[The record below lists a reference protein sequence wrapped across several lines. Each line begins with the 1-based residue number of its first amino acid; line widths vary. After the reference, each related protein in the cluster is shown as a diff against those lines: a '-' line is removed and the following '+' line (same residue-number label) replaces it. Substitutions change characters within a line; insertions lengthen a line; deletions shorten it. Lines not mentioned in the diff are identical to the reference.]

1 MKGIGIDTG
10 GTCTDA
16 VIYDF
21 ETGAVA
27 ASAKTL
33 TTHHDL
39 KIGITEVLHMLPQ
52 DLLAECGQAALST
65 TLATNACVEN
75 LGGRGKIIFFGISR
89 KVFNQTW
96 RSYGFRSLDDIL
108 LVDCHIV
115 SDPAASE
122 EPDWEAFRKKL
133 PAFLA
138 DCDCVSVVQLYAAD
152 HGGAYELHAREII
165 HSFPEFAHMPVILGN
180 TLFADRNAIRRG
192 AGALLNARL
201 VPVVC
206 AFMEAIREVFSSL
219 QLDIPITI
227 IRSDGSQ
234 MSEAF
239 AAERP
244 VETLLCGP
252 AASVIGACTLSNAP
266 NALVVDMGGTTTDI
280 AIVKN
285 RIVKRAQDGIQVG
298 DWKTFVKGLYVDTF
312 GLGGDTRIYYDRG
325 GRIRLAKTR
334 VQPLCTLAAE
344 YPQVLEDLRALDASG
359 RLNVVPLHE
368 HFLLLRDIESE
379 DPDHTRF
386 YNSEHALCQALKNGP
401 LSYEK
406 AAAAMEKDIYT
417 ADFSRLESAR
427 VILRCGLTPTDFMHL
442 RGDFDAYCGEAS
454 RLAASFF
461 VRSSEAESVD
471 SLTDT
476 AYDLVTERLYKN
488 IVRILLTTECD
499 PLAKAPFDGQ
509 MEALI
514 DYAWQLA
521 RNTHRDV
528 NSGRREDIALG
539 SGGSID
545 NRSDTALNSGGSIDS
560 RSRQDSRSLRKS
572 SRSPSRSLHSFLP
585 RIFETRAKLVGVG
598 APTHIFLPRVAKM
611 LRTQALLPDH
621 AAVANAVGAIT
632 GRVIAIA
639 EVEVRPVTGDDYGD
653 ALVVAQDTRQV
664 FSSRAKAL
672 SFARKE
678 GRRIVREKALAQG
691 AADDGLE
698 IREERMRNEAPM
710 GYGMIWLGDT
720 LRFTASGKLRD
731 RTS

>member
-1 MKGIGIDTG
+1 MEAQMIGIGIDTG

-21 ETGAVA
+21 EKNTVLA
-27 ASAKTL
+27 AAKTL
-33 TTHHDL
+33 TTHRDL
-39 KIGITEVLHMLPQ
+39 KVGITEALRRLPEQ
-52 DLLAECGQAALST
+52 LLRRCGQAALST

-75 LGGRGKIIFFGISR
+75 LGGRGKIIFFGVSR
-89 KVFNQTW
+89 KVFTQTW

-108 LVDCHIV
+108 LVDCRIV
-115 SDPAASE
+115 PDPAASE
-122 EPDWEAFRKKL
+122 EPDWEAFREKL
-133 PAFLA
+133 PAFLE

-152 HGGAYELHAREII
+152 HGGAFELKARDII
-165 HSFPEFAHMPVILGN
+165 RSIPDFADMPVILGN

-206 AFMEAIREVFSSL
+206 SFMTAIREVFESFRL
-219 QLDIPITI
+219 EVPITI

-239 AAERP
+239 AQERP

-252 AASVIGACTLSNAP
+252 AASVIGACALSDAP

-285 RIVKRAQDGIQVG
+285 RIVRRAQDGIQVG

-325 GRIRLAKTR
+325 GRIQLSKTR
-334 VQPLCTLAAE
+334 VQPLCSLASE
-344 YPQVLEDLRALDASG
+344 YPQVLEELRALDASG
-359 RLNVVPLHE
+359 RLNVAPLHE
-368 HFLLLRDIESE
+368 HFLLLRDIEAE

-386 YNSEHALCQALKNGP
+386 YNSEHALCRALADGP
-401 LSYEK
+401 LSFEK
-406 AAAAMEKDIYT
+406 AAAAMGKDIYT

-427 VILRCGLTPTDFMHL
+427 VLLRCGLTPTDFMHL
-442 RGDFDAYCGEAS
+442 RGDYSAYCAEAS
-454 RLAASFF
+454 SCAASFF
-461 VRSSEAESVD
+461 VRSSEAGSVED
-471 SLTDT
+471 LTAK

-499 PLAKAPFDGQ
+499 PLARAPFDGQ
-509 MEALI
+509 MDSLI
-514 DYAWQLA
+514 DYSWQLA
-521 RNTHRDV
+521 RT
-528 NSGRREDIALG
+528 G
-539 SGGSID
+539 S
-545 NRSDTALNSGGSIDS
+545 R
-560 RSRQDSRSLRKS
+560 RSRG
-572 SRSPSRSLHSFLP
+572 FLP

-611 LRTQALLPDH
+611 LRTQAVLPEH
-621 AAVANAVGAIT
+621 AAVANAVGAVT

-639 EVEVRPVTGDDYGD
+639 EVEVRPVTGDNYGD

-664 FSSRAKAL
+664 FSSRTKAL
-672 SFARKE
+672 SFARRE
-678 GRRIVREKALAQG
+678 GRRLVREKALAQG
-691 AADDGLE
+691 ASDRLE
-698 IREERMRNEAPM
+698 IREERVRNEAPM
-710 GYGMIWLGDT
+710 GYGTIWLGDT
-720 LRFTASGKLRD
+720 LRFTASGSIR
-731 RTS
+731 

>member
-1 MKGIGIDTG
+1 MFGIGIDTG

-21 ETGAVA
+21 EKNTVLA
-27 ASAKTL
+27 AAKTL
-33 TTHHDL
+33 TTHRDL
-39 KIGITEVLHMLPQ
+39 KMGITEALRQLPEE
-52 DLLAECGQAALST
+52 LLRRCGQAALST

-75 LGGRGKIIFFGISR
+75 LGGRGKIIFFGVSR

-115 SDPAASE
+115 SDPAVSE
-122 EPDWEAFRKKL
+122 EPDWEAFREKI
-133 PAFLA
+133 PSFLK
-138 DCDCVSVVQLYAAD
+138 DCDCVSIVQLYAAD
-152 HGGAYELHAREII
+152 HGGAYELKAQEII
-165 HSFPEFAHMPVILGN
+165 RSFHAFEDMPVILGN

-206 AFMEAIREVFSSL
+206 AFMAAIREVFESFHL
-219 QLDIPITI
+219 EVPITI

-234 MSEAF
+234 MSESF
-239 AAERP
+239 AQERP

-252 AASVIGACTLSNAP
+252 AASVIGACTLSDAP

-285 RIVKRAQDGIQVG
+285 HIVRRARDGIQIG

-325 GRIRLAKTR
+325 GRILLARTR
-334 VQPLCTLAAE
+334 VQPLCSLASE
-344 YPQVLEDLRALDASG
+344 YPQVLEDLRTLDASG
-359 RLNVVPLHE
+359 RLNVAPLHE
-368 HFLLLRDIESE
+368 HFLLLRDIEAE

-386 YNSEHALCQALKNGP
+386 YNSEHALCLALTEGP

-406 AAAAMEKDIYT
+406 AAAAMGKDIYT

-442 RGDFDAYCGEAS
+442 QGDYDAYCAEAS
-454 RLAASFF
+454 SCAASFF
-461 VRSSEAESVD
+461 VRSSEAESVEALA
-471 SLTDT
+471 SK

-499 PLAKAPFDGQ
+499 PLAKNPFDSQ

-521 RNTHRDV
+521 R
-528 NSGRREDIALG
+528 AG
-539 SGGSID
+539 S
-545 NRSDTALNSGGSIDS
+545 R
-560 RSRQDSRSLRKS
+560 RSRG
-572 SRSPSRSLHSFLP
+572 FLP
-585 RIFETRAKLVGVG
+585 QIFEPRAKLVGVG

-611 LRTQALLPDH
+611 LRTQAVLPEH
-621 AAVANAVGAIT
+621 AAVANAVGAVT

-639 EVEVRPVTGDDYGD
+639 EVEVRPVTGDNYGD

-664 FSSRAKAL
+664 FSSRTKAL
-672 SFARKE
+672 SFARRE

-691 AADDGLE
+691 ASDQLE
-698 IREERMRNEAPM
+698 IREERVRNEAPM
-710 GYGMIWLGDT
+710 GYGTIWLGDT
-720 LRFTASGKLRD
+720 LRFTASGSIR
-731 RTS
+731 